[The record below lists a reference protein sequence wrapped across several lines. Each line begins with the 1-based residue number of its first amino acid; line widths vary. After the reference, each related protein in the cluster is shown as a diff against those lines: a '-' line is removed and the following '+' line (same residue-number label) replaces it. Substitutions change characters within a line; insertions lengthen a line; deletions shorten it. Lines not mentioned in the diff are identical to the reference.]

1 MFWRK
6 RLRMEFPIT
15 ATKYD
20 HVNNFVNT
28 IAPIVVNEYL
38 ARKMNNNKVLLPS
51 VVIAMACQ
59 ESGYNINSASLFGIK
74 GEGFYAPT
82 TEYIDGVETSIVD
95 SFKMYPT
102 VGEAIVGLYDLM
114 QWSHYDSATEELN
127 RNMQAA
133 NVQKCGY
140 ATDPHYAISIM
151 SIMDDWDLWV
161 YDDYADTR
169 LNAIKRAEYEDNT
182 TPDEPVEADSYTVQA
197 GDNLWQI
204 VARRY
209 QLDDNTAIYNKM
221 IEIAELNGLGSP
233 DLIYAGMII
242 NFN

>member
-1 MFWRK
+1 
-6 RLRMEFPIT
+6 MEFPIT

-20 HVNNFVNT
+20 HVNVFVNT
-28 IAPIVVNEYL
+28 IAPIVVNEYI

-102 VGEAIVGLYDLM
+102 VSEAVVGLYDLM
-114 QWSHYDSATEELN
+114 QWAHYDRATSEVTRDL
-127 RNMQAA
+127 QAY
-133 NVQKCGY
+133 NVQLCGY
-140 ATDPHYAISIM
+140 ATDPTYATSIVSIM
-151 SIMDDWDLWV
+151 NDWNLSV
-161 YDDYADTR
+161 YDEYANNR
-169 LNAIKRAEYEDNT
+169 LNDIKRADYEDNT
-182 TPDEPVEADSYTVQA
+182 VPEESTEANFYTVQA

-221 IEIAELNGLGSP
+221 IEIAELNGIDNPS
-233 DLIYAGMII
+233 LIYAGMVI

>member
-1 MFWRK
+1 
-6 RLRMEFPIT
+6 MEFPIT

-20 HVNNFVNT
+20 HVNVFVNT

-59 ESGYNINSASLFGIK
+59 ESGYNINSVSLFGIK

-102 VGEAIVGLYDLM
+102 VSEAVVGLYDLM
-114 QWSHYDSATEELN
+114 QWAHYDRATSEITSNL
-127 RNMQAA
+127 QAY
-133 NVQKCGY
+133 NVQLCGY
-140 ATDPHYAISIM
+140 ATDPTYATSIVSIM
-151 SIMDDWDLWV
+151 NDWNLSV
-161 YDDYADTR
+161 YDEYADNR
-169 LNAIKRAEYEDNT
+169 LNDIKRADYEDNT
-182 TPDEPVEADSYTVQA
+182 APEEPTEADSYTVQA

-209 QLDDNTAIYNKM
+209 QLDDNTTIYNKM
-221 IEIAELNGLGSP
+221 IEIAELNGIDNPS
-233 DLIYAGMII
+233 LIYTGMII

>member
-1 MFWRK
+1 
-6 RLRMEFPIT
+6 MEFPIT

-20 HVNNFVNT
+20 HVNVFVNT

-74 GEGFYAPT
+74 GEGFYSPT

-102 VGEAIVGLYDLM
+102 ASEAVVGLYDLM
-114 QWSHYDSATEELN
+114 QWSHYDSATGELS
-127 RNMQAA
+127 RQMQAE

-140 ATDPHYAISIM
+140 ATDPNYAAAIIR
-151 SIMDDWDLWV
+151 IMDDWNLSV
-161 YDDYADTR
+161 YDEYTDNR
-169 LNAIKRAEYEDNT
+169 LNYIKRADYEDNT
-182 TPDEPVEADSYTVQA
+182 ALEEPTEANSYTVQS

-209 QLDDNTAIYNKM
+209 QLDDNSEIYRKEM
-221 IEIAELNGLGSP
+221 EIAALNDIDNPS
-233 DLIYAGMII
+233 LIYAGMVI

>member
-1 MFWRK
+1 
-6 RLRMEFPIT
+6 MEFPIT

-20 HVNNFVNT
+20 HVNVFVNT

-59 ESGYNINSASLFGIK
+59 ESGYNINSVSLFGIK

-82 TEYIDGVETSIVD
+82 TEYIDGIETSIVD

-102 VGEAIVGLYDLM
+102 VSEAVVGLYDLM
-114 QWSHYDSATEELN
+114 QWAHYDRATSEITSNL
-127 RNMQAA
+127 QAY
-133 NVQKCGY
+133 NVQLCGY
-140 ATDPHYAISIM
+140 ATDPTYATSIVSIM
-151 SIMDDWDLWV
+151 NDWNLSV
-161 YDDYADTR
+161 YDEYADNR
-169 LNAIKRAEYEDNT
+169 LNDIKRADYEDNT
-182 TPDEPVEADSYTVQA
+182 APEEPTEADSYTVQA

-209 QLDDNTAIYNKM
+209 QLDDNTTIYNKM
-221 IEIAELNGLGSP
+221 IEIAELNGIDNPS
-233 DLIYAGMII
+233 LIYTGMII

>member
-1 MFWRK
+1 
-6 RLRMEFPIT
+6 MEFPIT
-15 ATKYD
+15 ATKYE
-20 HVNNFVNT
+20 HVNVFVNT

-102 VGEAIVGLYDLM
+102 VSEAVVGLYDLM
-114 QWSHYDSATEELN
+114 QWAHYDLATSEVTSN
-127 RNMQAA
+127 IQAY
-133 NVQKCGY
+133 NVQLCGY
-140 ATDPHYAISIM
+140 ATDPTYATSIVSIM
-151 SIMDDWDLWV
+151 NDWNLSV
-161 YDDYADTR
+161 YDEYADNR
-169 LNAIKRAEYEDNT
+169 LNDIKRADYKDNT
-182 TPDEPVEADSYTVQA
+182 APEELTEVNSYTVQA

-209 QLDDNTAIYNKM
+209 QLDDNTVIYNKM
-221 IEIAELNGLGSP
+221 IEIAELNSIDNP
-233 DLIYAGMII
+233 SLIYAGMVI

>member
-1 MFWRK
+1 MK
-6 RLRMEFPIT
+6 FPIT

-20 HVNNFVNT
+20 HVNAFVNT
-28 IAPIVVNEYL
+28 IAPIVVNEYI
-38 ARKMNNNKVLLPS
+38 ARKLNNNKVLLPS

-74 GEGFYAPT
+74 GDGFYAST

-102 VGEAIVGLYDLM
+102 ASEAVVGLYDLM
-114 QWSHYDSATEELN
+114 QWSHYDSATGELS
-127 RNMQAA
+127 RHMQAA

-140 ATDPHYAISIM
+140 ATDPSYAISIM
-151 SIMDDWDLWV
+151 RIMDDWALWV
-161 YDDYADTR
+161 YDDYADSR
-169 LNAIKRAEYEDNT
+169 LNDIKREDT
-182 TPDEPVEADSYTVQA
+182 TPPEEPKEADSYIVQA

-209 QLDDNTAIYNKM
+209 QLDDNTEIYNKVQ
-221 IEIAELNGLGSP
+221 EIAQLNGLDNPSM
-233 DLIYAGMII
+233 IYAGMFI

>member
-1 MFWRK
+1 
-6 RLRMEFPIT
+6 MEFPIT
-15 ATKYD
+15 TTKYD
-20 HVNNFVNT
+20 HVNIFVNT

-74 GEGFYAPT
+74 GEGFYTPT

-102 VGEAIVGLYDLM
+102 ASEAVVGLYDLM
-114 QWSHYDSATEELN
+114 QWAHYDSATEEIN

-133 NVQKCGY
+133 CVQQCGY
-140 ATDPHYAISIM
+140 ATDPKYAISIM
-151 SIMDDWDLWV
+151 NIMDDWGLWV
-161 YDDYADTR
+161 YDDYADNR
-169 LNAIKRAEYEDNT
+169 LIDIKRADYEDNT
-182 TPDEPVEADSYTVQA
+182 APEEPTEADSYTVQA

-221 IEIAELNGLGSP
+221 VEIAQLNGLDNPSM
-233 DLIYAGMII
+233 LYAGMVI

>member
-1 MFWRK
+1 
-6 RLRMEFPIT
+6 MEFPIT
-15 ATKYD
+15 VTKYD
-20 HVNNFVNT
+20 HVNIFVNT

-59 ESGYNINSASLFGIK
+59 ESGYNINSVSLFGIK
-74 GEGFYAPT
+74 GEGFYSPT

-102 VGEAIVGLYDLM
+102 VSEAVVGLYDLM
-114 QWSHYDSATEELN
+114 QWAHYDRATSEITSNL
-127 RNMQAA
+127 QAY
-133 NVQKCGY
+133 NVQLCGY
-140 ATDPHYAISIM
+140 ATDPTYATSIV
-151 SIMDDWDLWV
+151 SIINDWNLSV
-161 YDDYADTR
+161 YDEYADNR
-169 LNAIKRAEYEDNT
+169 LNDIKRADYEDNT
-182 TPDEPVEADSYTVQA
+182 APEEPTEADSYTVQA

-209 QLDDNTAIYNKM
+209 LLDDNTTIYNKM
-221 IEIAELNGLGSP
+221 IEIAELNGIDNPS
-233 DLIYAGMII
+233 LIYAGMII

>member
-1 MFWRK
+1 
-6 RLRMEFPIT
+6 MEFPIT
-15 ATKYD
+15 TTKYD
-20 HVNNFVNT
+20 HVNIFINT

-38 ARKMNNNKVLLPS
+38 ARKMNNNKTLLPS

-74 GEGFYAPT
+74 GEGFYSPT

-102 VGEAIVGLYDLM
+102 ASEAVVGLYDLM
-114 QWSHYDSATEELN
+114 QWSHYDSATDELS
-127 RNMQAA
+127 RHMQAA

-140 ATDPHYAISIM
+140 ATDPSYAISIM
-151 SIMDDWDLWV
+151 RIMDDWALCV
-161 YDDYADTR
+161 YDDYADER
-169 LNAIKRAEYEDNT
+169 LNVIKLADYEDNT
-182 TPDEPVEADSYTVQA
+182 APEEPKEADSYTVQA

-209 QLDDNTAIYNKM
+209 QLDDNAEIYRKEM
-221 IEIAELNGLGSP
+221 KIAQINNIDNP
-233 DLIYAGMII
+233 NMIYAGMVI

>member
-1 MFWRK
+1 
-6 RLRMEFPIT
+6 MEFPIT

-20 HVNNFVNT
+20 HVNAFVNT
-28 IAPIVVNEYL
+28 IAPIVVNEYI
-38 ARKMNNNKVLLPS
+38 ARKISNNKVLLPS

-102 VGEAIVGLYDLM
+102 ASEAVVGLYDLM
-114 QWSHYDSATEELN
+114 QWSHYDSATGEVS
-127 RNMQAA
+127 RPMQAA

-140 ATDPHYAISIM
+140 ATDPSYAISIM
-151 SIMDDWDLWV
+151 RVIDDWALWV
-161 YDDYADTR
+161 YDDYADSR
-169 LNAIKRAEYEDNT
+169 LNDIKRADYEDNT
-182 TPDEPVEADSYTVQA
+182 APEEPAEADSYTVQA

-221 IEIAELNGLGSP
+221 VEIAQLNGLDNPSM
-233 DLIYAGMII
+233 IYAGMVI

>member
-1 MFWRK
+1 
-6 RLRMEFPIT
+6 MEFPIT

-20 HVNNFVNT
+20 HVNVFVNI
-28 IAPIVVNEYL
+28 IAPIVVNEYI

-59 ESGYNINSASLFGIK
+59 ESGYNINSSSLFGIK
-74 GEGFYAPT
+74 GEGFYSPT

-95 SFKMYPT
+95 SFKMFPT
-102 VGEAIVGLYDLM
+102 VSEAVVGLYDLM
-114 QWSHYDSATEELN
+114 QWAHYDRATSEVTSNL
-127 RNMQAA
+127 QAY
-133 NVQKCGY
+133 NVQLCGY
-140 ATDPHYAISIM
+140 ATDPTYATSIVSIM
-151 SIMDDWDLWV
+151 NDWNLSV
-161 YDDYADTR
+161 YDEYADNR
-169 LNAIKRAEYEDNT
+169 LNDIKRADYEDNT
-182 TPDEPVEADSYTVQA
+182 APEEPKEANSYTVQA

-221 IEIAELNGLGSP
+221 VEIAELNGIDNPS
-233 DLIYAGMII
+233 LIYAGMVI

>member
-1 MFWRK
+1 
-6 RLRMEFPIT
+6 MEFPIT

-20 HVNNFVNT
+20 YVNVFVNT

-74 GEGFYAPT
+74 GEGFYSPT

-102 VGEAIVGLYDLM
+102 ASEAVVGLYDLM
-114 QWSHYDSATEELN
+114 QWSHYDSATDELS
-127 RNMQAA
+127 RHKQAE

-140 ATDPHYAISIM
+140 ATDPDYAISIM

-161 YDDYADTR
+161 YDDYADNR
-169 LNAIKRAEYEDNT
+169 LNDIKRADYEDNT
-182 TPDEPVEADSYTVQA
+182 APEADSYTVQA

-209 QLDDNTAIYNKM
+209 QLDDNSEIYRKE
-221 IEIAELNGLGSP
+221 IEIAALNDIDNP
-233 DLIYAGMII
+233 NLIYAGMVI

>member
-1 MFWRK
+1 
-6 RLRMEFPIT
+6 MEFPIT

-20 HVNNFVNT
+20 HVNVFVNT

-59 ESGYNINSASLFGIK
+59 ESGYNINSVSLFGIK

-102 VGEAIVGLYDLM
+102 VSEAVVGLYDLM
-114 QWSHYDSATEELN
+114 QWAHYDRATSEVTSNL
-127 RNMQAA
+127 QAY
-133 NVQKCGY
+133 NVQLCGY
-140 ATDPHYAISIM
+140 ATDPTYAASIVSIM
-151 SIMDDWDLWV
+151 NDWNLSV
-161 YDDYADTR
+161 YDEYADNR
-169 LNAIKRAEYEDNT
+169 LNDIKRADYE
-182 TPDEPVEADSYTVQA
+182 EPTEANSYTVQA

-221 IEIAELNGLGSP
+221 IEIAELNGIDNPS
-233 DLIYAGMII
+233 LIYAGMVI

>member
-1 MFWRK
+1 
-6 RLRMEFPIT
+6 MEFPII

-20 HVNNFVNT
+20 HVNAFVNA
-28 IAPIVVNEYL
+28 IAPIAVNEYL
-38 ARKMNNNKVLLPS
+38 SRKMNNNKVLLPS

-95 SFKMYPT
+95 SFKMYST
-102 VGEAIVGLYDLM
+102 VSEAVVGLYDLM
-114 QWSHYDSATEELN
+114 QWAHYDRATSEVTSNL
-127 RNMQAA
+127 QAY
-133 NVQKCGY
+133 NLQLCGY
-140 ATDPHYAISIM
+140 ATDPTYAESIVSIM
-151 SIMDDWDLWV
+151 NDWNLSV
-161 YDDYADTR
+161 YDEYADNR
-169 LNAIKRAEYEDNT
+169 LNDIKRADYE
-182 TPDEPVEADSYTVQA
+182 EPTEANFYTVQA

-221 IEIAELNGLGSP
+221 IEIAELNGIDNPS
-233 DLIYAGMII
+233 LIYAGMII

>member
-1 MFWRK
+1 
-6 RLRMEFPIT
+6 MEFPIT

-20 HVNNFVNT
+20 HVNAFVNT
-28 IAPIVVNEYL
+28 IAPIVVNEYIS
-38 ARKMNNNKVLLPS
+38 RKMNNNKVLLPS

-74 GEGFYAPT
+74 GEGFYTPT

-102 VGEAIVGLYDLM
+102 ATEAVVGLYDLM
-114 QWSHYDSATEELN
+114 QWAHYDSATNDTECN
-127 RNMQAA
+127 TQAIQIA
-133 NVQKCGY
+133 RCGY
-140 ATDPHYAISIM
+140 ATDPHYAEHIISIM
-151 SIMDDWDLWV
+151 YDWNLSI
-161 YDDYADTR
+161 YDDYADKR
-169 LNAIKRAEYEDNT
+169 LNTIKRSDYEDNT
-182 TPDEPVEADSYTVQA
+182 APEESKEADSYTVQA

-209 QLDDNTAIYNKM
+209 QLDDNAEIYNKM
-221 IEIAELNGLGSP
+221 LEIAQLNGLDNPSM
-233 DLIYAGMII
+233 LYAGMVI

>member
-1 MFWRK
+1 
-6 RLRMEFPIT
+6 MEFPIT

-20 HVNNFVNT
+20 HVNVFVNT
-28 IAPIVVNEYL
+28 IAPIVVNEYI

-59 ESGYNINSASLFGIK
+59 ESGYNINTSSLFGIK
-74 GEGFYAPT
+74 GEGFYSPT

-102 VGEAIVGLYDLM
+102 ASEAVVGLYDLM

-133 NVQKCGY
+133 YVQKCGY
-140 ATDPHYAISIM
+140 ATDPNYSISIM

-161 YDDYADTR
+161 YDDYADNR
-169 LNAIKRAEYEDNT
+169 LNDIKRTDYEDNT
-182 TPDEPVEADSYTVQA
+182 APEEEPTEANSYTVQA

-209 QLDDNTAIYNKM
+209 QLDDNTTIYNKM
-221 IEIAELNGLGSP
+221 IEIAELNGIDNPS
-233 DLIYAGMII
+233 LIYAGMVI